1 MYDLILW
8 KNRRTEKANTYA
20 VTQNPDKTITLT
32 PVPGKTI
39 EPGTGFNQQNMNHM
53 DNGINEAMIIANM
66 AIVQLLQHQR
76 ELENTYFEVGSVEV
90 KSKETYP
97 FNTEKVTVALKDAR
111 NTLNYIVLAFCDN
124 LQQGR
129 AIRIK
134 DKQLNGFKIEVED
147 CPTEPVTI
155 KYFIFGGKI

>member
-1 MYDLILW
+1 M
-8 KNRRTEKANTYA
+8 
-20 VTQNPDKTITLT
+20 
-32 PVPGKTI
+32 
-39 EPGTGFNQQNMNHM
+39 
-53 DNGINEAMIIANM
+53 
-66 AIVQLLQHQR
+66 
-76 ELENTYFEVGSVEV
+76 EV

-147 CPTEPVTI
+147 CPKEPVTI